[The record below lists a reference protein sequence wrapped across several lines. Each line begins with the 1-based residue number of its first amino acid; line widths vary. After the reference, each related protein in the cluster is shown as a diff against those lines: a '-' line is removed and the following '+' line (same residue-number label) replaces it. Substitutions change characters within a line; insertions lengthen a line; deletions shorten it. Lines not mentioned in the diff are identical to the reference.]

1 VSKPKLIGITGGI
14 GSGKSTVCK
23 IFEVLGVKVYYAD
36 EQAKHLMENNPEVVE
51 RIKSIFGANAYI
63 DGILNRTYIS
73 QEAFK
78 DKVLLEQLNGVV
90 HPAVKKDFE
99 DWVNHH
105 SSEKL
110 LLKEAALLIEAKS
123 YQALDGLV
131 LVIASEQT
139 RVERVLAR
147 DSHRN
152 EEGIRKIMSEQLTD
166 NAKMTLAAFVIDNDG
181 NKSLIQQT
189 MSIYKQLVVA

>member
-1 VSKPKLIGITGGI
+1 MSKPKLIGITGGI
-14 GSGKSTVCK
+14 GSGKSTVCE

-36 EQAKHLMENNPEVVE
+36 NQAKELMVNDPEVVE
-51 RIKSIFGANAYI
+51 RITSIFGDSAYV
-63 DGILNRTYIS
+63 DGGLNRTYIS

-78 DKVLLEQLNGVV
+78 DKVLLERLNDVI
-90 HPAVKKDFE
+90 HPAVKEDFE
-99 DWVNHH
+99 GWVATH

-110 LLKEAALLIEAKS
+110 LLKEAALLIETKS

-139 RVERVLAR
+139 RIERVLAR

-166 NAKMTLAAFVIDNDG
+166 DVKMALADFVIDNEG
-181 NKSLIQQT
+181 GKSLIQQT